1 MSIYQWFVFFLFIQL
16 VHFLGTWKLYVA
28 AGEKAGTA
36 VPVYNAIVL
45 MKIIG
50 RPTVDYFTIYS
61 IINLIMFPIM
71 GRNT

>member
-1 MSIYQWFVFFLFIQL
+1 MLQL
-16 VHFLGTWKLYVA
+16 VKSWEA
-28 AGEKAGTA
+28 A